1 MIGLTADETNWGDIR
16 IGFDRRLKLQCHG
29 SRITCD
35 ARLLPFRD
43 IDDVLGLAGAAAATL
58 SDVSTDKSDRN
69 SLVAQ
74 FRQSPF
80 GRVAEYEDV
89 NDAYRLVRDPAVRW
103 IVGGRAVA
111 NHSASTRQTARFEA
125 EVLMPD
131 ENPSTLTDLSERWID
146 AAYSSCITKAVV
158 QNLDSSVSRS
168 SGRRRFSCCAGEGNL
183 RSKKW
188 FH

>member
-1 MIGLTADETNWGDIR
+1 MIGLAEGETNWGDIR
-16 IGFDRRLKLQCHG
+16 IGFDRRLKLEYHG

-58 SDVSTDKSDRN
+58 SDVSSDKNGRN

-80 GRVAEYEDV
+80 GLVAGYEDV
-89 NDAYRLVRDPAVRW
+89 NDADRLARDPAIRW

-125 EVLMPD
+125 EVLRPD
-131 ENPSTLTDLSERWID
+131 KNPSTLTDLSERWID
-146 AAYSSCITKAVV
+146 AACSSCVTKAVV
-158 QNLDSSVSRS
+158 QNLDDSVSHS
-168 SGRRRFSCCAGEGNL
+168 SGRRRFRCCAGEGDL
-183 RSKKW
+183 RSKEW
-188 FH
+188 LH